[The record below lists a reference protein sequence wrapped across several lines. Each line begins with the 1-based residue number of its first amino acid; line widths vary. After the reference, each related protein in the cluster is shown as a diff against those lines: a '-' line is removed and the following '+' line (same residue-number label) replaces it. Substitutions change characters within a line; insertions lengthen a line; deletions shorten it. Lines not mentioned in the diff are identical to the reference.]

1 MRRLKAPILS
11 AIALALTFCANPLPP
26 EGGLKDVD
34 PPKLVVEESTPN
46 FQTKFQK
53 KTIELTFDE
62 WVEVQDVFNQVVV
75 SPPLEYK
82 FELSLKR
89 KTVRFSFDE
98 REQLRPEATYTIN
111 FGEAVK
117 DLNERNPAENLRF
130 VFSTGDF
137 IDSLSVTGIIV
148 DAQTAKP
155 VESALFML
163 YDNLSDTVVRTE
175 RPFYFARTG
184 KDGRFQ
190 IENVKAG
197 LFKGFALKDANL
209 NYRFDQALEPIGF
222 PDSLLVVSDS
232 LQPDLLVKLF
242 TEERPLRLLESD
254 DSRYGLVRLAFSK
267 APEGLNLSYEDVGQ
281 QNVAY
286 EINPDTTKVWFDLPE
301 EKSWKLYLR
310 QDTVLNDTV
319 QVRSRNRQDF
329 LEKARLSFRPQGSQ
343 VININPSRPIEL
355 AVNHPVLRY
364 DTSLIRFYEDTLRTL
379 VQPQLSLDTNGQR
392 RLSIAYPW
400 KEGLPYEME
409 LMPGAF
415 TDIYGLQN
423 DTIIQK
429 YKAELRKN
437 FGNLALTIDSLSA
450 DTSYIVELLGK
461 GDELVERFLV
471 QGLNTFQ
478 QSFTALPPG
487 NYSVRII
494 TDWNGN
500 GRWDS
505 GNYDLYLQPEP
516 ISQKPLEQQLRA
528 SWDLESTIILERKVV
543 PVLEPVSGKP
553 SGGTPGE
560 KQGPATRKPP
570 SRSNGN

>member
-34 PPKLVVEESTPN
+34 PPKLVAEESTPN

-75 SPPLEYK
+75 SPPLEFK

-137 IDSLSVTGIIV
+137 IDSLSVSGIIV

-242 TEERPLRLLESD
+242 TEDQPIRLLESD

-267 APEGLNLSYEDVGQ
+267 APEALGLSYEDVGQ
-281 QNVAY
+281 QNVIY
-286 EINPDTTKVWFDLPE
+286 EINPDTTKIWFDLPE
-301 EKSWKLYLR
+301 EKSWKLFLR

-319 QVRSRNRQDF
+319 QVRSRKRQDF
-329 LEKARLSFRPQGSQ
+329 LEKAQLSFRPQGPQ
-343 VININPSRPIEL
+343 VININPTRPIEL
-355 AVNHPVLRY
+355 AFNHPVLRY

-379 VQPQLSLDTNGQR
+379 VQPQLSLDTNGQL
-392 RLSIAYPW
+392 RLALAYPW

-415 TDIYGLQN
+415 TDIYGVQI
-423 DTIIQK
+423 DSIIQK

-450 DTSYIVELLGK
+450 DTSYIIELLSK
-461 GDELVERFLV
+461 GDVVVERFLV
-471 QGLNTFQ
+471 NEVKTYQR
-478 QSFTALPPG
+478 SFNALPPG
-487 NYSVRII
+487 DYSVRII
-494 TDWNGN
+494 TDWNAN

-505 GNYDLYLQPEP
+505 GNYDRHLQPEP

-543 PVLEPVSGKP
+543 PVLTPEPGKP
-553 SGGTPGE
+553 STGAPGE
-560 KQGPATRKPP
+560 KQGAPARNPP
-570 SRSNGN
+570 ARSNGN

>member
-319 QVRSRNRQDF
+319 QVRSRKRQDF

-392 RLSIAYPW
+392 RLLIAYPW

>member
-1 MRRLKAPILS
+1 MASLLIAFPLMHRSRSRILLLLPTL
-11 AIALALTFCANPLPP
+11 ALALTFCANPLAP
-26 EGGLKDVD
+26 EGGLEDID
-34 PPKLVVEESTPN
+34 PPKLVAEESTPN
-46 FQTKFQK
+46 FQTRFEKQA
-53 KTIELTFDE
+53 IALTFDE

-82 FELSLKR
+82 FEVSLKR
-89 KTVRFSFDE
+89 KTVRFNFDE

-111 FGEAVK
+111 FGESVR
-117 DLNERNPAENLRF
+117 DLNERNPAQNLRF

-137 IDSLSVTGIIV
+137 IDSLSVTGLIV

-155 VESALFML
+155 VEGALFML

-175 RPFYFARTG
+175 LPFYFARTG
-184 KDGRFQ
+184 KDGRFR

-222 PDSLLVVSDS
+222 PDSFLVVNDS
-232 LQPDLLVKLF
+232 IQPELLVKLF
-242 TEERPLRLLESD
+242 TEEQPLRLQDSD
-254 DSRYGLVRLAFSK
+254 DSRYGLLRLAFSK
-267 APEGLNLSYEDVGQ
+267 EPHALELSHQDVGQ
-281 QNVAY
+281 QNVIY
-286 EINPDTTKVWFDLPE
+286 EIRPDTTKVWYGLPKE
-301 EKSWKLYLR
+301 ESWKLYMK
-310 QDTVLNDTV
+310 QDTAFRDTL
-319 QVRSRNRQDF
+319 QVRARNRQAF
-329 LEKARLSFRPQGSQ
+329 LEDARLNFRPRGPQ
-343 VININPSRPIEL
+343 VITFNPSRPIEFTF
-355 AVNHPVLRY
+355 NHPILNF
-364 DTSLIRFYEDTLRTL
+364 DTSLIRFYEDTARTL
-379 VQPQLSLDTNGQR
+379 VQPQLRIDTNGQR
-392 RLSIAYPW
+392 LLAISYPW

-437 FGNLALTIDSLSA
+437 FGNLSLSIDSLSA

-461 GDELVERFLV
+461 GDEVVERFRV
-471 QGLNTFQ
+471 QGLTTYQRNFN
-478 QSFTALPPG
+478 ALLPG

-505 GNYDLYLQPEP
+505 GNYGLRLQPEP
-516 ISQKPLEQQLRA
+516 ISQKPLDQQLRA
-528 SWDLESTIILERKVV
+528 SWDLESTVILERR
-543 PVLEPVSGKP
+543 P
-553 SGGTPGE
+553 TPLPDAA
-560 KQGPATRKPP
+560 QPP
-570 SRSNGN
+570 N

>member
-355 AVNHPVLRY
+355 AFNHPVLRY